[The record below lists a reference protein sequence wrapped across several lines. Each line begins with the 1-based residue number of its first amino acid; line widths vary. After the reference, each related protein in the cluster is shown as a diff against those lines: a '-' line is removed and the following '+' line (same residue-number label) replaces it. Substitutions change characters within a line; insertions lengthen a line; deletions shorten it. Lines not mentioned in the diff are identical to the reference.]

1 MRCFLDLLKH
11 IGLTLLNDVIKFLL
25 TLELIDLELA
35 FEFFLLLDLLFSWV
49 GMTGDQVVVPVLSQ
63 SVSQPGSSPG
73 FVLCRDSQQP
83 PPDVIIKHHRAGA
96 TALTSNRH
104 FYSAIVLVNINHQ

>member
-35 FEFFLLLDLLFSWV
+35 FEFFLLLDLLFSCLQI
-49 GMTGDQVVVPVLSQ
+49 TFQID
-63 SVSQPGSSPG
+63 
-73 FVLCRDSQQP
+73 
-83 PPDVIIKHHRAGA
+83 
-96 TALTSNRH
+96 
-104 FYSAIVLVNINHQ
+104 